1 MQIVNKILTVSILII
16 SATYGKAQHTGIAGN
31 PFGNR
36 DTTSPANNWKISDEQ
51 KYFSPK
57 SMILPTAM
65 ITYGLLSLNSD
76 GIRKIDTNLRR
87 KIWVENPHKQ
97 FHLDNYLVLAPGI
110 AAFTLSA
117 FGVYGKNNLKDKAMI
132 YLMSSIFTNG
142 IVFSS
147 KKITNRLRPD
157 ESHKNSFPSGH
168 SAQAFASAE
177 FLRMEYKNV
186 SAWYGVGG
194 YTAAVATAYLRMYN
208 NKHWF
213 SDVVAGAGVGI
224 FSTKLAYWLYPKI
237 QHWFFKDKQAKTTFL
252 PNYNNGAWGVGLI
265 HNF

>member
-1 MQIVNKILTVSILII
+1 MQLVNKIFAITILIASAI
-16 SATYGKAQHTGIAGN
+16 STKAQYTVIAENPIGN
-31 PFGNR
+31 K
-36 DTTSPANNWKISDEQ
+36 DTRTHIYIWKIPVEQ
-51 KYFSPK
+51 KYFSVK

-76 GIRKIDTNLRR
+76 GLKNIDTDLQR
-87 KIWVENPHKQ
+87 KIWIENPHKQ
-97 FHLDNYLVLAPGI
+97 FHLDNYLVLSPGV
-110 AAFTLSA
+110 AAFTLYA
-117 FGVYGKNNLKDKAMI
+117 FGVHGKNNLRDKAMI

-142 IVFSS
+142 IVYST

-157 ESHKNSFPSGH
+157 EKHKNSFPSGH

-186 SAWYGVGG
+186 SAWYGIAG
-194 YTAAVATAYLRMYN
+194 YTTAVATAYLRMYN

-224 FSTKLAYWLYPKI
+224 ISTKLAYWLYPKI
-237 QHWFFKDKQAKTTFL
+237 QHWFFKDNPAKTTFL